1 MKIVAISGSLRAA
14 SSNTALVRAAL
25 ASPPPGVETMLYD
38 GLASLPHFSPELD
51 GDAAPA
57 SVWNF
62 RAQIASAD
70 GVLICTPE
78 YAYGIPGSLKNAL
91 DWLVTSGEL
100 WRKPVAVLSASPSA
114 LGGEKAHA
122 PVAHAVGPGSGDR
135 HRRIAANSVRH
146 DETERGKRS
155 RGCGDANCADGQ
167 LRGVS
172 SSRGG
177 EARTGSE
184 GGRGVEPSSLR
195 KALFEWRSRVVMA
208 ALQFFRP
215 TGPLT

>member
-122 PVAHAVGPGSGDR
+122 ALSLTLSALEAEIAIGASLQIPFVTTKLNAEKEVADAATRTALTGSFAALAAAVGAKR
-135 HRRIAANSVRH
+135 
-146 DETERGKRS
+146 ER
-155 RGCGDANCADGQ
+155 
-167 LRGVS
+167 
-172 SSRGG
+172 
-177 EARTGSE
+177 EARE
-184 GGRGVEPSSLR
+184 AEELNLPR
-195 KALFEWRSRVVMA
+195 
-208 ALQFFRP
+208 
-215 TGPLT
+215 